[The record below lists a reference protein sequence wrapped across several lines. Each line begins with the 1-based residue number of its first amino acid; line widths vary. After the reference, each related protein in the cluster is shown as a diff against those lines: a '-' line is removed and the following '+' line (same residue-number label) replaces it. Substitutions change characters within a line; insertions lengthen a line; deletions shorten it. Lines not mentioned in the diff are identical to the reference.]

1 MTEKTALSSDW
12 AFAFLLPGS
21 SNLRLTFRPC
31 FSLLNVTITVS
42 EKGMAAYLITVCA

>member
-12 AFAFLLPGS
+12 AFAFPGL

-42 EKGMAAYLITVCA
+42 EEGMAAYLITVCA